1 MDGETE
7 PTVPDD
13 EGGKS
18 GGTTGGVCG
27 VPKDNS
33 VDDCEDASFSFGAGP
48 NEKGGAGLSVAL

>member
-1 MDGETE
+1 M

-33 VDDCEDASFSFGAGP
+33 VDDCEGASFSFGAGP